1 MERPRTRAGR
11 DSVSSATREDNR
23 PLSRRGEQLNMSASR
38 SSSRLSSSISS
49 QSSGRPPSSARP
61 PSAARPVSVARP
73 PSAFRSTSRLSSASG
88 LPPPKMPGTGATQ
101 FSDSDR
107 LVTQQGLSGLRTGS
121 ALRGPGFRQV
131 QDKRYYEGL
140 LQLKIR
146 DLTNEITRLKR
157 QIELSAK
164 EHATFL
170 LYDKR
175 VKEMATELTELQG
188 KLSDYNLTMDKVN
201 TQTNIADIE
210 EEYLELRA
218 ANDIETRHLEE
229 QFTERSKKQHQL
241 HELEAE
247 IEKERKHTESIIES
261 MDPDLKNG
269 YLELQAK
276 HKALLHQMDTAQE
289 QVDTLSYQ
297 TAVLREKMSGS
308 SVKLE
313 AVQLYE
319 QLAELEEQYNA
330 LLEEEESK
338 LNPEQEREKL
348 LLQIKNDNYEISNAE
363 ANMQTVEN
371 QIKEAEAQLEQL
383 NQDLEESHS
392 EKHQKYM
399 ELKKREDIIETFLSS
414 FDETRRAE
422 RDKISHLESTIVAT
436 LNQQSRH
443 MATLPPTQSDLQA
456 LRNSSNQ
463 SVVSNSDKSVETL
476 QTELRQLNLNLAKVE
491 AMDTKIK
498 LEIES
503 LNEQIASMRK
513 DIVVYEDIDGLKN
526 KAEAKRSDLMKEKQA
541 LLEEKEILLEQQDS
555 VRKSLLE
562 LQSQLDQNDSYI
574 QLSNQEKRL
583 AQIEQTNYTLDEF
596 IKNKLSETNFVPVKD
611 KCLEL
616 VEGYNRLLKVSYQ
629 DTVHG

>member
-11 DSVSSATREDNR
+11 DSVSREASSATREDNR

-229 QFTERSKKQHQL
+229 Q
-241 HELEAE
+241 
-247 IEKERKHTESIIES
+247 KHTESIIES

-443 MATLPPTQSDLQA
+443 IATLPPTQSDLQA

>member
-11 DSVSSATREDNR
+11 DSVSREASSATREDNR

-188 KLSDYNLTMDKVN
+188 KLSDYNLTMD
-201 TQTNIADIE
+201 
-210 EEYLELRA
+210 
-218 ANDIETRHLEE
+218 
-229 QFTERSKKQHQL
+229 
-241 HELEAE
+241 
-247 IEKERKHTESIIES
+247 KERKHTESIIES

-443 MATLPPTQSDLQA
+443 IATLPPTQSDLQA